1 VLVLLDAMGTLFSL
15 RKVRTALAAAGCP
28 DGTLEHWFS
37 RTLHCAATLALTGAH
52 APFPAVARS
61 ALAHVLAARELPAEA
76 LEPALAALR
85 ELDAKAGAADCV
97 RGLQA
102 AGHRVAILTNGT
114 AEATRVLLDRT
125 ALPVGDV
132 VSVDEVGAYKP
143 ARAPYEHA
151 VSRLGGRPD
160 ETVLVAAHAWDVLGA
175 HAAGLR
181 TVWVRDVELRWPFP
195 DDGPPD
201 RSAPDLSAVPA
212 ALA

>member
-1 VLVLLDAMGTLFSL
+1 MLVLLDAMGTLFSL
-15 RKVRTALAAAGCP
+15 RKVREVFAATGCP

-61 ALAHVLAARELPAEA
+61 ALAHVLVARQLPGIA

-85 ELDAKAGAADCV
+85 ELDAKAGALDCV
-97 RGLQA
+97 TGLHA
-102 AGHRVAILTNGT
+102 AGHRVAVLTNGT
-114 AEATRVLLDRT
+114 AEATRGLLDRT
-125 ALPVGDV
+125 GLPIADV

-151 VSRLGGRPD
+151 VARLGGIP
-160 ETVLVAAHAWDVLGA
+160 ETTVLVAAHAWDVLGA

-181 TVWVRDVELRWPFP
+181 TVWVGDVEVRWPFP
-195 DDGPPD
+195 GDGPPD
-201 RSAPDLSAVPA
+201 RSAPDLAAIPA
-212 ALA
+212 LLR